1 MAAQVETVVHQPT
14 AERAAEIDATTA
26 GRHQAAGAQTTE
38 QASSGGLPQFEFQY
52 WPGQIVYLL
61 ILFALLYILMS
72 RVFTPRIRRIF
83 DARARTIADALASA
97 RTVQSEAEAHAEDAR
112 KAVADARAGAER
124 TAAEA
129 KAKAADEAKTRQ
141 SALEGELNAKLAE
154 ADARIRASR
163 DQAMASVA
171 QVAGDSAAAI
181 IEKFTGLAPAAGE
194 LAAASQG

>member
-1 MAAQVETVVHQPT
+1 MAAQVETVVHQPN
-14 AERAAEIDATTA
+14 AERAAEMDAATA
-26 GRHQAAGAQTTE
+26 GRHQTAGTSE

-52 WPGQIVYLL
+52 WPGQIVYLV
-61 ILFALLYILMS
+61 ILFALLYVLMS

-83 DARARTIADALASA
+83 DERERTISGALASA
-97 RTVQSEAEAHAEDAR
+97 RTVQNEAEAHAEDAR

-129 KAKAADEAKTRQ
+129 KVKAADAAKIRQ
-141 SALEGELNAKLAE
+141 TALEGELNAKLAE

-163 DQAMASVA
+163 DQAMGSVT
-171 QVAGDSAAAI
+171 QVAADSAAAI
-181 IEKFTGLAPAAGE
+181 IEKFTGVAPAAGE